1 MASAK
6 SGIRASRKQQHL
18 GPLPWEGTLE
28 ISHSF
33 HGWFPFL
40 ALPPTVHLPW
50 IDTQK
55 AVCQDG
61 VPCLPAQVLRN
72 SCIVL
77 HPVLTA
83 HADEAPFV

>member
-1 MASAK
+1 MATAK

-18 GPLPWEGTLE
+18 GPLPREGSPGNTPFL
-28 ISHSF
+28 

-50 IDTQK
+50 ADTQK
-55 AVCQDG
+55 AVCQAG
-61 VPCLPAQVLRN
+61 APCLPAQVLRN

-77 HPVLTA
+77 RLVLTA